1 MNITKEASIFV
12 DLYLQT
18 GPKLPFN
25 TFMVGGEG
33 KRRGWGVPPLF
44 LGFPKITL
52 KRLILERL
60 LKLVHISSILVV
72 NKIYQFF
79 L

>member
-25 TFMVGGEG
+25 TFMVGGGG
-33 KRRGWGVPPLF
+33 KRRGWGVPPF
-44 LGFPKITL
+44 FGFSKNNFEKANIRTL
-52 KRLILERL
+52 A
-60 LKLVHISSILVV
+60 
-72 NKIYQFF
+72 
-79 L
+79 